1 MDWEYLFAKRIIE
14 RGYEYYYSNAVENLT
29 VTNDTIQAS
38 VMVTEDYEVT
48 INYDEDQIIDME
60 CTCPYAQDGK
70 NCKHMAAV
78 LMEWEN
84 NYNNEDIKE
93 SGIEEISNSKEE
105 VEELLNQASEQQIH
119 DFMFNLLSS
128 DKKICTSFKALVKQ
142 ELSTSDI
149 QSYKREINKSL
160 HSYMYSD
167 FIRYKE
173 AEDFFSIMNGY
184 VNNDFRKLMSLKQYK
199 SVFELSLYLCD
210 IVCSVDLDDSA
221 GHTIE
226 FIEECL
232 YIWQEILENLNPELE
247 DIMYE
252 SFIQRIDNED
262 YEFIEDHLI
271 ELVMNNF
278 YEKKYLLDK
287 FQFIQ
292 SKIEKTEVIDDWYAQ
307 YQMKKWISLLLR
319 VMIDLDYSHEEI
331 KRYSVKYWKIPDVR
345 KYYVRECIR
354 QENYE
359 EAIRVLQA
367 SIKMDDDYA
376 GLVNYY
382 HVQLKD
388 IYHTIGNNKAYKDE
402 LWYVVTHNVSNIEYY
417 RELKSIYKEDEWESI
432 RDKLF
437 ALLENNNDIDRLY
450 IEEKM
455 YDRLLLYVL
464 NKSGTVALERHL
476 DHLKDIYPKE
486 LLHKFRMEL
495 EIMAKYASNRS
506 NYRRIVSTL
515 SLMKRINGGDE
526 VIQDIIDNWK
536 DIYKRRTAMMDELR
550 KL

>member
-1 MDWEYLFAKRIIE
+1 MDWEYLFADRILE

-38 VMVTEDYEVT
+38 VMGTEDYEVT
-48 INYDEDQIIDME
+48 INYDEDQIIEME

-128 DKKICTSFKALVKQ
+128 DKKLCTSFKALVKQ

-173 AEDFFSIMNGY
+173 AEDFFSILNGY

-331 KRYSVKYWKIPDVR
+331 KRYSVKYWKIPDIR

-376 GLVNYY
+376 GLVNNY
-382 HVQLKD
+382 HIQLKD
-388 IYHTIGNNKAYKDE
+388 IYHKIGNNKAYKDE

-417 RELKSIYKEDEWESI
+417 RELKSMYKEDEWESI

-437 ALLENNNDIDRLY
+437 AL
-450 IEEKM
+450 
-455 YDRLLLYVL
+455 
-464 NKSGTVALERHL
+464 
-476 DHLKDIYPKE
+476 
-486 LLHKFRMEL
+486 
-495 EIMAKYASNRS
+495 
-506 NYRRIVSTL
+506 
-515 SLMKRINGGDE
+515 
-526 VIQDIIDNWK
+526 
-536 DIYKRRTAMMDELR
+536 
-550 KL
+550 